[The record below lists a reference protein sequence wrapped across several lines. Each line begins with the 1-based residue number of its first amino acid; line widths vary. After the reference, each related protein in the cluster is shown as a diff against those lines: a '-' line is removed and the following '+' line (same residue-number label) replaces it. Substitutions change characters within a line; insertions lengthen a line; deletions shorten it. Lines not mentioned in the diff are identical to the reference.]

1 MSTRML
7 NGFGQQYCR
16 IRKKIIGQAPKNI
29 IGLLLRKK
37 NNPLHLR
44 RKKIIGEEQI
54 YSAPAPTTGTVPF
67 LNFYLENYFLV
78 RDATL
83 SLVLRLFLYPKFL
96 KIG

>member
-37 NNPLHLR
+37 NNPLYLR

-54 YSAPAPTTGTVPF
+54 YSAAAPTTGTVPF
-67 LNFYLENYFLV
+67 LNFNLENYFLV